1 VGAEWL
7 IEDLRAIERAEFLNL
22 SQDDHLIT
30 EAMNDGQ
37 SRSASK
43 PTVSAI
49 IVCYN
54 EEENI
59 GRCLNSLRWC
69 DEIVVV
75 DSFSTDRTVEICRQ
89 FSNIVIQREWAGY
102 RDQKAFAHSN
112 VTKDW
117 VLMIDSDEEVT
128 PELQKEILE
137 QLAAADSSC
146 SGFLLP
152 RLVFYLDRWW
162 RRGGWY
168 PDYHI
173 RLFRR
178 ELATW
183 GGTEPHDK
191 IIIDGPVRRLGNPLH
206 HFSYQDIDD
215 HIQRINRFTSISSKE
230 LRSQGERWR
239 LTDALLRPA
248 FRFLKSY
255 FLKRGFM
262 EGFAG
267 FHVAVTAA
275 MYVFLKYAK
284 LWELEI
290 KEKKEVG
297 RKRSQPPA

>member
-1 VGAEWL
+1 M
-7 IEDLRAIERAEFLNL
+7 ERADFAPRVNRVTL
-22 SQDDHLIT
+22 SS

-43 PTVSAI
+43 PSVSAI

-54 EEENI
+54 EEDNI

-89 FSNIVIQREWAGY
+89 FTNIVIQREWAGY
-102 RDQKAFAHSN
+102 RDQKVFAQSKT
-112 VTKDW
+112 TKDW

-128 PELQKEILE
+128 PDLQKEILE

-146 SGFLLP
+146 AGFLIA

-168 PDYHI
+168 PDYGI

-178 ELATW
+178 DCARW
-183 GGTEPHDK
+183 AGNEPHAK
-191 IIIDGPVRRLGNPLH
+191 IIVNGPARCLRNPLH
-206 HFSYQDIDD
+206 HFSYRDIDD

-230 LRSQGERWR
+230 LRSQGGRWR

-248 FRFLKSY
+248 FKFLKSY
-255 FLKRGFM
+255 LLKRGFM

-267 FHVAVTAA
+267 FHVAATAA
-275 MYVFLKYAK
+275 MYVYLKYAK

-297 RKRSQPPA
+297 RKRL

>member
-1 VGAEWL
+1 MHDRQ
-7 IEDLRAIERAEFLNL
+7 I
-22 SQDDHLIT
+22 SY
-30 EAMNDGQ
+30 
-37 SRSASK
+37 ASK
-43 PTVSAI
+43 PSVSAI

-59 GRCLNSLRWC
+59 GRCLKSLQWC

-89 FSNIVIQREWAGY
+89 FTDIIIQRKWAGY
-102 RDQKAFAHSN
+102 RDQKAFAHSKA
-112 VTKDW
+112 TKDW

-128 PELQKEILE
+128 AELKDEILE
-137 QLAAADSSC
+137 QLAVAGTLY

-162 RRGGWY
+162 WRGGWY
-168 PDYHI
+168 PDYDV

-178 ELATW
+178 DLATW
-183 GGTEPHDK
+183 GGTDPHEK
-191 IIIDGPVRRLGNPLH
+191 IIVNGPVRRLRNPLH
-206 HFSYQDIDD
+206 HFSYRDIDD
-215 HIQRINRFTSISSKE
+215 HIQRINRYTSISSGE
-230 LRSQGERWR
+230 LRKQGQPWR
-239 LTDALLRPA
+239 LSDALLRPA
-248 FRFLKSY
+248 FRFFRCY

-284 LWELEI
+284 LWELEL

-297 RKRSQPPA
+297 RKRS